1 VPLNPDGNRTILKLS
16 SFDNRRAVIIMFYV
30 LTLLLVAT
38 FVLPIVS
45 KKVENNLE
53 LFLFVVGVSACV
65 TSGAINKELFV
76 GIIQNKFMYTIAIV
90 VLIGGFLFKALS
102 IHIKVGL
109 EYILKYI
116 PLRVFIFLLIVIIG
130 LLSSIITAI
139 IAALLLVEI
148 VSILPISR
156 KNKINIDIVACFS
169 IGVGAV
175 LTPIGEPL
183 STMVVSKLNVNFW
196 YLLEQYGIY
205 IIPAILILGIIGAF
219 YGIQEK
225 VETKDEEEIIIEETN
240 KEIFIRALK
249 IILFIIAL
257 ELLGEGFKPIIDT
270 YVINLHT
277 GYLYWFN
284 MSSAVLDNATLAA
297 AEISVK
303 MSETQV
309 KAVLMGLLISGGM
322 MIPGNIPNIISA
334 GKLKINSKEW
344 MRLGVPLGATI
355 MLAYYVILF
364 VA

>member
-1 VPLNPDGNRTILKLS
+1 
-16 SFDNRRAVIIMFYV
+16 MFFV
-30 LTLLLVAT
+30 LMVLLAIT

-45 KKVENNLE
+45 KRVEENLE
-53 LFLFVVGVSACV
+53 IFLFIVGVLACI
-65 TSGAINKELFV
+65 TSNAINRELFFS
-76 GIIQNKFMYTIAIV
+76 IIENKFMYIIAIA
-90 VLIGGFLFKALS
+90 VLIGGVLFKVLS
-102 IHIKVGL
+102 KHIKYILVH
-109 EYILKYI
+109 ILKYI
-116 PLRVFIFLLIVIIG
+116 SLKSFVFLLIIIIG

-148 VSILPISR
+148 VSILPVTR

-183 STMVVSKLNVNFW
+183 STMVVSKLGVNFW
-196 YLLEQYGIY
+196 YIFNQYGIY
-205 IIPAILILGIIGAF
+205 IIPSIFIFGIIGTFFA
-219 YGIQEK
+219 IEEK
-225 VETKDEEEIIIEETN
+225 IETYNQEIIIEESN

-249 IILFIIAL
+249 IILFIISL

-270 YVINLHT
+270 YIINLDT
-277 GYLYWFN
+277 IYLYWFN

-303 MSETQV
+303 MSEEQV

-334 GKLKINSKEW
+334 GKLKISSKEW
-344 MRLGVPLGATI
+344 IRLGIPLGGSVMI
-355 MLAYYVILF
+355 AYYVILF
-364 VA
+364 II

>member
-1 VPLNPDGNRTILKLS
+1 L
-16 SFDNRRAVIIMFYV
+16 V
-30 LTLLLVAT
+30 LT

-45 KKVENNLE
+45 KKVESNLE
-53 LFLFVVGVSACV
+53 LFLFIVGVSACI
-65 TSGAINKELFV
+65 TSGSINKELF
-76 GIIQNKFMYTIAIV
+76 INIAQNKFMYTIAMA
-90 VLIGGFLFKALS
+90 VLIGGFLFKVLS
-102 IHIKVGL
+102 AHIKYVL
-109 EYILKYI
+109 TCILKYI
-116 PLRVFIFLLIVIIG
+116 PLKVFVFALIVIIG
-130 LLSSIITAI
+130 LLSSVITAI

-148 VSILPISR
+148 VSILPINR
-156 KNKINIDIVACFS
+156 KNKINIDVVACFS

-196 YLLEQYGIY
+196 YLMEKYGVY

-219 YGIQEK
+219 YGVYERNE
-225 VETKDEEEIIIEETN
+225 VENNEEIIIEESN

-257 ELLGEGFKPIIDT
+257 ELLGEGFRPIIDT
-270 YVINLHT
+270 YVINLPT

-297 AEISVK
+297 AEISAK
-303 MSETQV
+303 MSEAQI

-344 MRLGVPLGATI
+344 MRLGVPLGIII
-355 MLAYYVILF
+355 MVVYYGILF
-364 VA
+364 LM